1 MVSRQKD
8 CTSQKII
15 FYNFTNVSRLK
26 HSSPMKNTG
35 CKQNQKPPSNILL
48 SQQIPIKQ
56 KWHRFPL
63 LSTKSTNW
71 SFKTQK
77 KVAFFRVG
85 FHVVVVKPCNKLT
98 GCYLSFRNNCI
109 NVGSTSVWSCIVRSF
124 SIPESSHSS
133 NILTEFISKSN
144 GPKVESCETPNS
156 ILICY

>member
-1 MVSRQKD
+1 MLSRQKD

-15 FYNFTNVSRLK
+15 FYNFTNVNRLK

-56 KWHRFPL
+56 KWHRFLL

-85 FHVVVVKPCNKLT
+85 FHVVVVKPCNKLI

-109 NVGSTSVWSCIVRSF
+109 NVGSTSVWSCIV
-124 SIPESSHSS
+124 SIVFNSRVF
-133 NILTEFISKSN
+133 TF
-144 GPKVESCETPNS
+144 VEHINWFY
-156 ILICY
+156 IKK